1 MTIARG
7 IEESSMV
14 PALLPKRWD
23 AVSPFW
29 CLVLLLLVMNTSCRS
44 GCSGHVAYGYRSI
57 RQDRVTLAADMSLLH
72 FCMICN
78 TTEAWD
84 QTYLQIVLLR
94 TGFTGLHW
102 ASLGS
107 ISFDV
112 ATRRFIQ
119 NGYGRVGGVS
129 LSRRLVGGEP
139 GRLTSASVTTHK
151 PNQSIRPHRVGGVL
165 VTGASRWRRNL
176 NCQFSFQH

>member
-84 QTYLQIVLLR
+84 QIYLQIVLLR
-94 TGFTGLHW
+94 TGYTGYAETNHAKFVSSGILHFIWYIFWCCDSTFYSKWIW
-102 ASLGS
+102 ACWWCQPVS
-107 ISFDV
+107 
-112 ATRRFIQ
+112 ATSGRRA
-119 NGYGRVGGVS
+119 
-129 LSRRLVGGEP
+129 GEWP
-139 GRLTSASVTTHK
+139 VHQA
-151 PNQSIRPHRVGGVL
+151 Q
-165 VTGASRWRRNL
+165 A
-176 NCQFSFQH
+176 